1 MDDRLPKDIKAALK
15 ALPSGSSAY
24 RVAYEDAMKRVE
36 HQGPK
41 STKFAKTLLAWM
53 VCAKRQ
59 LTLPELRH
67 ALAFEV
73 GDAQLDLENLPLPQ
87 DIVSACAG
95 LVTIDPGSGIISM
108 VHYTTQEYFERT
120 RNQWFPTA
128 DDDMARACTTYLSFE
143 VFQIGPCARD
153 TEFEERLRIYQLYDY
168 AARFWGHHVRE
179 AQSQDRTILEFLQSQ
194 AKAAASSQALLAVKE
209 SDCSW
214 STRDVPACM
223 TGLHLAAYFGVE
235 KLVSALVG
243 KYGQD
248 PEDGHER
255 TPLSW
260 AAQNGHEAVV
270 RLLLAGGANRA
281 SADKSGMTPLSWAT
295 RGNHE
300 GVVQLLLGN
309 DDNNSE
315 PTGNPDAPQPSTAAV
330 ERAVVPPPA
339 DEGVCLK
346 PTDNQDKTAQVNPC
360 PRICCV
366 RDSTD
371 SDGQTALHRAAAEG
385 DEATIKA
392 LLRTLAEEMV
402 DNAGRTPLAV
412 ALYNGHEG
420 AAKLLLGRSWEAAD
434 ELLSE
439 LAASK
444 LSDLER
450 RLFKAA
456 STGDVE
462 TVRFLVRLGV
472 DLEAKG
478 QGAYPEWGGTAL
490 LEAIVHGQEQMVRL
504 LIELGASKTTR
515 DNYSNRTPLEWA
527 EFYDMEE
534 MIPDLS

>member
-41 STKFAKTLLAWM
+41 STKFAKTILSWM

-73 GDAQLDLENLPLPQ
+73 GDPQLDLENLPLPQ
-87 DIVSACAG
+87 DIVSVCAG

-128 DDDMARACTTYLSFE
+128 DYDMARACATYLSFE
-143 VFQIGPCARD
+143 IFQTGPCPTD

-168 AARFWGHHVRE
+168 AARFWGHHARE
-179 AQSQDRTILEFLQSQ
+179 AASQDRSILEFLQSQ
-194 AKAAASSQALLAVKE
+194 AKAEASSQALLGIKE
-209 SDCSW
+209 YGGPW
-214 STRDVPACM
+214 STSDVPARM

-235 KLVSALVG
+235 KVVSALVG
-243 KYGQD
+243 KYGRD
-248 PEDGHER
+248 PEDGHKR

-260 AAQNGHEAVV
+260 AAQNGQEAVV
-270 RLLLAGGANRA
+270 RLLLAVDANKA
-281 SADKSGMTPLSWAT
+281 SSDKSGMTPLSWAT

-300 GVVQLLLGN
+300 AIVQLLLGN
-309 DDNNSE
+309 DDIDAEAAGNS
-315 PTGNPDAPQPSTAAV
+315 DVLQPSPEAV
-330 ERAVVPPPA
+330 ERAPVPPPI
-339 DEGVCLK
+339 DEGVCLE
-346 PTDNQDKTAQVNPC
+346 PVDNQDKTLGGPC
-360 PRICCV
+360 PRVCCI
-366 RDSTD
+366 RDTPD
-371 SDGQTALHRAAAEG
+371 SNGQTALHRAAAEG
-385 DEATIKA
+385 DEAMIKT
-392 LLRTLAEEMV
+392 LLRPLVEDMM

-412 ALYNGHEG
+412 ALHNGHEG
-420 AAKLLLGRSWEAAD
+420 AARLLLGRSWEVAD

-456 STGDVE
+456 STGDVD
-462 TVRFLVRLGV
+462 TARLLIRLGV

-478 QGAYPEWGGTAL
+478 HGAYPQWGGTAL

-504 LIELGASKTTR
+504 LIESGASKTTR
-515 DNYSNRTPLEWA
+515 DDYSSRTPLQWA

-534 MIPDLS
+534 IIPDLS